1 MNPYYLCRFGM
12 TPVTDV
18 FLSHN
23 WGRDESDRNNRYR
36 VSLIN
41 RELKRRGYKTWF
53 DEDEMAGNIA
63 ERMSEG
69 IEQTKAVIIFLTRK
83 YYEKVNGENALD
95 SCKREFIYAVQR
107 KTPEKILVVVME
119 ECMRD
124 TGTWTKLVGF
134 DFSSRL
140 YVDMSEDLQD
150 RNYLHQQMES
160 LQEQLQY
167 MGIQSLQGNFY
178 SYFTF
183 QSYCQ
188 GDCSFSLQNIA
199 LNIPK

>member
-1 MNPYYLCRFGM
+1 MPR
-12 TPVTDV
+12 VTDV

-23 WGRDESDRNNRYR
+23 WGRDESGRNNHDR
-36 VSLIN
+36 VSFIN
-41 RELKRRGYKTWF
+41 QELKKRGYKTWF

-69 IEQTKAVIIFLTRK
+69 IENTKAVIVFLTRE
-83 YYEKVNGENALD
+83 YYEKVNGKNDLD
-95 SCKREFIYAVQR
+95 NCKREFNYAVQR
-107 KTPEKILVVVME
+107 RTPAKMLVVVME

-140 YVDMSEDLQD
+140 YVDMSEDLED
-150 RNYLHQQMES
+150 RNYLHKQMES
-160 LQEQLQY
+160 LQTQLQH
-167 MGIQSLQGNFY
+167 MGIQPLQGNLH

-183 QSYCQ
+183 QCQIQENYRFIPAKYCIEQ
-188 GDCSFSLQNIA
+188 TLYC
-199 LNIPK
+199 